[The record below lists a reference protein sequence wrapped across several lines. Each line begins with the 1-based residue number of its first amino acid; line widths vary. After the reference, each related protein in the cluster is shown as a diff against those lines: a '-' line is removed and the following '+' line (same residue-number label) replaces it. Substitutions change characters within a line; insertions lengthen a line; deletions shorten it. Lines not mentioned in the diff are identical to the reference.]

1 MVRIAI
7 VIPIHNEAGFLAKA
21 WDQLVPGLDGIAAE
35 VSVFLVENGSTDGTL
50 EVAEG
55 LSNPAITVISLP
67 EPDYGA
73 AMRAGFLAAAE
84 ADWVV
89 NFDIDYSSIPF
100 VVGLLE
106 AQADIVIASKRA
118 AGSDDR
124 RPPLRRA
131 GTLAFNLILRGLFGS
146 GVSDTHG
153 IKAFR
158 GNVISQLVPTTTRTQ
173 DLFDTELVLRA
184 ERAGYQIE
192 EVPVVVEEIRDARS
206 SYLKRIPRTVR
217 GLVQLRRSFSSER
230 RNTRSR

>member
-1 MVRIAI
+1 MIRIAI
-7 VIPIHNEAGFLAKA
+7 VIPIHNEAGFLAGA
-21 WDQLVPGLDGIAAE
+21 WDRLEPGLDQIAAD
-35 VSVFLVENGSTDGTL
+35 VSVYLVENGSTDGTL
-50 EVAEG
+50 DVAQA
-55 LSNPAITVISLP
+55 LSNPAVTVISLS

-73 AMRAGFLAAAE
+73 AMRAGFLVAAE

-106 AQADIVIASKRA
+106 TRADVVIASKRA
-118 AGSDDR
+118 EGSDDR
-124 RPPLRRA
+124 RSPVRRA
-131 GTLAFNLILRGLFGS
+131 GTLAFNLLLKGLFGS

-153 IKAFR
+153 IKAFK
-158 GNVISQLVPTTTRTQ
+158 GEVIRKLVPTTTRTQ

-192 EVPVVVEEIRDARS
+192 EVPVVVEEMREARS
-206 SYLKRIPRTVR
+206 SYLKRVPRTVR

-230 RNTRSR
+230 RNTKSL